1 MAIISHLHLQYLFRQ
16 EYNITK
22 FSSTINYPI
31 MKVTSSVV
39 FWLFASAAAL
49 SVKQR
54 QDGPVDPNTDP
65 DCDWYDTP
73 RSKSDTCEFIE
84 EFWGIP
90 HAEFV
95 AWVCIIYSF
104 FRFDRSDAM

>member
-1 MAIISHLHLQYLFRQ
+1 
-16 EYNITK
+16 
-22 FSSTINYPI
+22 

-54 QDGPVDPNTDP
+54 QDGPVDSSTDP

-73 RSKSDTCEFIE
+73 RSESDTCEFIE

-95 AWVCIIYSF
+95 TWVCIIYSF
-104 FRFDRSDAM
+104 FRFDRSDTM